1 MSGGPFDSSLTRV
14 QPILKALERSGGAG
28 WVREFLALGSRA
40 AEVDVR
46 GFVEGTATCAFEVQ
60 VPPPRPL
67 LGYYI
72 DNPGRLR
79 WPMVNGR
86 PKRFGPDA
94 EQLRKDLLAG
104 SPAAAS
110 EAHALL
116 SKKGYQRGARW
127 CFEGFT
133 SIDARIDCQQVSLF
147 IEGKRTEPHFT
158 GHTEW
163 DPLRD
168 QIARNLDAIDAWE
181 SKPPHFLFMVVV
193 EEGTALVEDARQFD
207 SAGLGFARTSM
218 PHRSAE
224 DVERLW
230 TAHYAGFTTWQAV
243 RRRWTWLPL
252 PDRNPEYRGRHG
264 S

>member
-14 QPILKALERSGGAG
+14 QPILRALERNGEAG

-40 AEVDVR
+40 REIDVR
-46 GFVEGTATCAFEVQ
+46 DFTDESASCVFEVQ
-60 VPPPRPL
+60 VPPPLPL
-67 LGYYI
+67 LAYYLN
-72 DNPGRLR
+72 NPERLR
-79 WPMVNGR
+79 WPMVDGR
-86 PKRFGPDA
+86 RKGFGEDT
-94 EQLRKDLLAG
+94 ERLRQDLLAG
-104 SPAAAS
+104 SATAAA
-110 EAHALL
+110 EARDLL
-116 SKKGYQRGARW
+116 AKKGFQRGARW
-127 CFEGFT
+127 CFEGAT
-133 SIDARIDCQQVSLF
+133 SIDARIDCQQASLF

-181 SKPPHFLFMVVV
+181 SKPSHFLFMVVV
-193 EEGTALVEDARQFD
+193 EEGTPLVEDARHVD
-207 SAGLGFARTSM
+207 SAGLEVARTSQ

-230 TAHYAGFTTWQAV
+230 TTHYAGFTTWQAI

-252 PDRNPEYRGRHG
+252 PDRHPGYRDRRG